1 MTRTFVL
8 ANSNSYVA
16 ANKGVAIV
24 NIHRDT
30 RSGGDTNDTVM
41 RVVVVT
47 AVGSSGI
54 SGECTRFWKQSYEQ
68 ERGSR
73 YQGNVQEIQSTGC
86 ATSHLHGGCTT
97 GSRSDNTTT
106 FGHSLVTRTLC
117 ESV

>member
-41 RVVVVT
+41 SVVVVT
-47 AVGSSGI
+47 IVGSSAI
-54 SGECTRFWKQSYEQ
+54 SGENVRDF
-68 ERGSR
+68 GNSR
-73 YQGNVQEIQSTGC
+73 MSRREGVGIRETCRRYTLPVVLRRTYTEDAPLVVDRTILRHSDT
-86 ATSHLHGGCTT
+86 HL
-97 GSRSDNTTT
+97 
-106 FGHSLVTRTLC
+106 
-117 ESV
+117 